1 MISAIA
7 RMARHTLL
15 GLAAAALYAGSAMA
29 APPPESPA
37 GSVAADDALFPPW
50 QHGTNNGAPSH
61 GLEFTVPPVDVLSDF
76 HGSLDHPAL
85 VLYIAGNDYFA
96 IGETVRAFEKAYPR
110 YRGVYFET
118 LPPGILRK
126 QLAAGGRVTVGNMTW
141 TVKPDV
147 FMAGLRVNQGM
158 VKGGSLVAPVV
169 AYATNDLAIMIP
181 KGNPGHVTGLADLGR
196 ADLPLAMPNP
206 AWEGVAR
213 QIKASLAAAGGEALV
228 KSVYEDKVAS
238 GMTVLTHIH
247 HRQTPLW
254 LMQRRV
260 QAGVTWTS
268 EAVFQEKA
276 GHPIEHIA
284 IPAEQNTR
292 AIYAAAMVKGA
303 AHAAAAKA
311 WLQFVDSKQAIAI
324 LQQYGFQPY
333 HAK

>member
-1 MISAIA
+1 MKN
-7 RMARHTLL
+7 TLL
-15 GLAAAALYAGSAMA
+15 AVLAAVATLHVASALA
-29 APPPESPA
+29 APPPDSPA
-37 GSVAADDALFPPW
+37 GRIAADEALYPPW
-50 QHGTNNGAPSH
+50 QQGANNGAAEH
-61 GLEFTVPPVDVLSDF
+61 GFEFTVPPVDNLADF

-96 IGETVRAFEKAYPR
+96 IGATVRAFEKAYPR

-118 LPPGILRK
+118 LPPGLLRK
-126 QLAAGGRVTVGNMTW
+126 QLEAGGRITVGNMTW
-141 TVKPDV
+141 TAKPDV
-147 FMAGLRVNQGM
+147 FMAGLGADKAL
-158 VKGGSLVAPVV
+158 VKAGRLVEPVV
-169 AYATNDLAIMIP
+169 AYASNDLAIMIP

-206 AWEGVAR
+206 EFEGVSR

-254 LMQRRV
+254 LMQGRV

-268 EAVFQEKA
+268 EAVFQEKS
-276 GHPIEHIA
+276 GHPIEHVA
-284 IPAEQNTR
+284 IPADQNTR
-292 AIYAAAMVKGA
+292 AIYSAAIVKGA
-303 AHAAAAKA
+303 AHAAAARA
-311 WLQFVDSKQAIAI
+311 WLQFVASRDAVAI